1 MAERLKDM
9 SKYSRV
15 GAPLAGVAAGAVTLG
30 AAELLALLL
39 VRTGNPGGTPSP
51 LLAVGG
57 AFVDRTPLW
66 LKNLAVD
73 LFGTNDKIALFVG
86 MGATLALVCAVLG
99 VVTARWRTT
108 GLVLFALVGVVGS
121 LAVLT
126 RPDAAAQDL
135 APTVLGTLAGL
146 GVLAWL
152 ARGAARARAD
162 EVDEVDEVD
171 GATQPS
177 PSRRGVLAW
186 GAGLTVLGAAGMYVG
201 RTMGQ
206 AAQVVEAA
214 RADLRARIAAGSGSP
229 VAIPDDADF
238 EIEGLA
244 PYVTPNAT
252 FYRIDTALSVPQID
266 PAAWSI
272 RVHGLVD
279 TELELTFEELLDEDL
294 VDTVVTLCCVSNQVG
309 GGLIGNARWRGLP
322 IRELLARA
330 GVSSDAD
337 MVLSTSADG
346 FTAGTPLEVLTDE
359 RDAILAVSMNDEP
372 LPAEHGFPVR
382 MVVPGLYGY
391 VSATKWVVDLEVT
404 RFDQAQGYWTPRG
417 WSARGPVKVQ
427 SRIDVPRGGNPVP
440 SGRTMIAGVAWDQHT
455 GIARVEV
462 QVDGG
467 EWQEAELAAAVSADT
482 WRQWRLEW
490 DAAAGDHTIM
500 VRATSKD
507 GETQTPDLAPP
518 APDGATG
525 WHTIEVTV
533 A

>member
-1 MAERLKDM
+1 MTETLEDM
-9 SKYSRV
+9 SRSSRV
-15 GAPLAGVAAGAVTLG
+15 GAPLAGIAAGAITLG
-30 AAELLALLL
+30 VAELLALLL
-39 VRTGNPGGTPSP
+39 VRTGNAGATPSP

-57 AFVDRTPLW
+57 AFVDQTPLW

-86 MGATLALVCAVLG
+86 MGLTLTVVCAVLG
-99 VVTARWRTT
+99 VLAARWLTT
-108 GLVLFALVGVVGS
+108 ALVLFAVVG
-121 LAVLT
+121 AVGGIAVMT
-126 RPDAAAQDL
+126 RTGAAAQDL
-135 APTVLGTLAGL
+135 APTLLGTLSGL

-152 ARGAARARAD
+152 ARAAATD
-162 EVDEVDEVD
+162 EVEVP
-171 GATQPS
+171 GTAAATKPS

-186 GAGLTVLGAAGMYVG
+186 GAGLTLLGAAGTYVG

-214 RADLRARIAAGSGSP
+214 RTDLRARVGSASLAP
-229 VAIPDDADF
+229 VTVPSDADF
-238 EIEGLA
+238 GLVGLA
-244 PYVTPNAT
+244 PYVTPNET
-252 FYRIDTALSVPQID
+252 FYRIDTALSVPQVD

-272 RVHGLVD
+272 RVHGMVD
-279 TELELTFEELLDEDL
+279 TEVELTFEELLDEDL
-294 VDTVVTLCCVSNQVG
+294 IDTVVTLCCVSNQVG
-309 GGLIGNARWRGLP
+309 GDLIGNARWRGLP

-330 GVSSDAD
+330 GVRENAD

-346 FTAGTPLEVLTDE
+346 FTAGTPLEALTDE

-417 WSARGPVKVQ
+417 WSPLGPIKVQ
-427 SRIDVPRGGNPVP
+427 SRIDVPRVGAQVQAGQGV
-440 SGRTMIAGVAWDQHT
+440 IAGVAWDQHT
-455 GIARVEV
+455 GIEKVEV
-462 QVDGG
+462 RVDDGA
-467 EWQEAELAAAVSADT
+467 WQQAELADAVSDDT
-482 WRQWRLEW
+482 WLQWRLDW
-490 DAAAGDHTIM
+490 DAPAGDHRIV

-507 GETQTPDLAPP
+507 GQTQTPDLAPP

-525 WHTIEVTV
+525 WHTIDV
-533 A
+533 AVA